1 MQKVL
6 KGLSILANVIGIFCL
21 VIVLLLTSV
30 RIIAFS
36 RAYYAKQYKKYD
48 VAGTIGTT
56 DEELAVIT
64 DNMLDYLKGDRENL
78 DMTADIAMKDGVAEV
93 FTDIEKQHMVDV
105 QWMFRL
111 GFIARDLTLLG
122 FAVFMILAFFLR
134 RPGFTVR
141 CGRTSLITVA
151 ATLVLLIAG
160 GYYLLTHFTELFIK
174 FHEVSFTNDLWIL
187 DPSIHV
193 LINLVPEEFFIG
205 ISRDCL
211 IVFALFLVAVI
222 IVSVM
227 MILLGKRRERQR
239 NS

>member
-6 KGLSILANVIGIFCL
+6 KGLSVFANVIGIFCL

-36 RAYYAKQYKKYD
+36 KQYYLKQYEKYD

-64 DNMLDYLKGDRENL
+64 ENMLDYLKGDRENL
-78 DMTADIAMKDGVAEV
+78 DMTADIEMKDGIAEV
-93 FTDIEKQHMVDV
+93 FTDVEKQHMVDV
-105 QWMFRL
+105 QWMFRA
-111 GFIARDLTLLG
+111 GFIVRDIALLG

-134 RPGFTVR
+134 RQGFVVR
-141 CGRTSLITVA
+141 CGRTSLITIIVSLA
-151 ATLVLLIAG
+151 LLVAG
-160 GYYLLTHFTELFIK
+160 GYYLLTHFTELFIR
-174 FHEVSFTNDLWIL
+174 FHEVSFSNDLWLL

-205 ISRDCL
+205 ISRDCM
-211 IVFALFLVAVI
+211 IVFAIFLMTSVI
-222 IVSVM
+222 ISIM
-227 MILLGKRRERQR
+227 MILLGKMP
-239 NS
+239 